1 MKKVYLDAN
10 ILLEILFRRARYG
23 KVVELLG
30 SMEEVQFCVSVLSI
44 DLVMYFVEIE
54 KQPKDKAWEFLEK
67 YEKLDMKLHDIE
79 WAHDND
85 RGDFEDALQ
94 VGCARRHKC
103 AQFITLD
110 QSVERRY
117 GRFISVQTIR

>member
-10 ILLEILFRRARYG
+10 ILLEILFHRARYG
-23 KVVELLG
+23 RVVELLG
-30 SMEEVQFCVSVLSI
+30 SMEEVQFCASVLSI

-54 KQPKDKAWEFLEK
+54 KQPKDKAWEFLER
-67 YEKLDMKLHDIE
+67 YEKLDMTLQDIE

-103 AQFITLD
+103 SQFITLD
-110 QSVERRY
+110 QGVEPRY
-117 GRFISVQTIR
+117 AKFISIKTIH

>member
-10 ILLEILFRRARYG
+10 ILLEILFHRARYD

-30 SMEEVQFCVSVLSI
+30 SIDEVQFCVSVLTI

-54 KQPKDKAWEFLEK
+54 KQPKDKAWEFIEK
-67 YEKLDMKLHDIE
+67 YEKLNMTIGDIE

-94 VGCARRHKC
+94 IGCARRHRC
-103 AQFITLD
+103 TQFITLD
-110 QSVERRY
+110 QDIERQY
-117 GRFISVQTIR
+117 GRFIYVQTIR

>member
-10 ILLEILFRRARYG
+10 ILLEILFHRARYD

-30 SMEEVQFCVSVLSI
+30 SIDEVQFCVSVLTI

-54 KQPKDKAWEFLEK
+54 KQPKDKAWEFIEK
-67 YEKLDMKLHDIE
+67 YKKLDMTIGDIE

-94 VGCARRHKC
+94 IGCARRHKC
-103 AQFITLD
+103 TQFITLD
-110 QSVERRY
+110 QGIERQY
-117 GRFISVQTIR
+117 GRFIYVQTIR